1 MRLRALAVTSLAVV
15 VLMTGTEA
23 AFATSQVAG
32 TPRSSTTTPPPTID
46 LPTAPMAPAILAEL
60 VLPEAPVTA
69 ATPALDPAA
78 TLDPIQVKASGTGTD
93 RTGTDPNPT
102 TETAGA
108 TATVPASSIVV
119 AFARSHLRARYRHFG
134 TGPSSF
140 DCSGLMWRVFKEAG
154 LGTKV
159 TSRSARGI
167 YQAYRARGLASRT
180 NPQVGDLIVWG
191 RGSHVGVYIGHGY
204 AISALVQGVRVHRVR
219 AMFTPFTAYLHTH
232 LATVLEPAWELQLA
246 THARSVRHTTRS
258 TFLRVG
264 PGSSAGTVGAIR
276 AGVRFVV
283 LARHRDG
290 AGRIWLK
297 AMTFTGRTGWI
308 RATASAR

>member
-1 MRLRALAVTSLAVV
+1 MRLRAFAMTSLAVV
-15 VLMTGTEA
+15 ILMTGTEA

-32 TPRSSTTTPPPTID
+32 TKPTDPSSSAP
-46 LPTAPMAPAILAEL
+46 LTAQPAPAILAEL
-60 VLPEAPVTA
+60 ALPEAPITVTKAQA
-69 ATPALDPAA
+69 ADPAA
-78 TLDPIQVKASGTGTD
+78 TLDPIAAKAAGTD
-93 RTGTDPNPT
+93 TVRTGSNPT
-102 TETAGA
+102 PTTQAAGA
-108 TATVPASSIVV
+108 TARVPASSIVV
-119 AFARSHLRARYRHFG
+119 AFARSHLRARYRHYG

-264 PGSSAGTVGAIR
+264 PSSSAAAAGAIR

-283 LARHRDG
+283 LAKHRDG

-297 AMTFTGRTGWI
+297 ALTFTGRTGWI